1 MHVSFSLIH
10 FFKPNPILFG
20 FILLGS
26 PWFVTSLK
34 NISQN
39 FFLVL
44 GMVVA
49 WRVMDTW
56 KIPIQTFKQS
66 DSVMPHPHIPWDQL
80 FPTILGPGANLRPS

>member
-1 MHVSFSLIH
+1 
-10 FFKPNPILFG
+10 
-20 FILLGS
+20 
-26 PWFVTSLK
+26 
-34 NISQN
+34 
-39 FFLVL
+39 
-44 GMVVA
+44 MVVA